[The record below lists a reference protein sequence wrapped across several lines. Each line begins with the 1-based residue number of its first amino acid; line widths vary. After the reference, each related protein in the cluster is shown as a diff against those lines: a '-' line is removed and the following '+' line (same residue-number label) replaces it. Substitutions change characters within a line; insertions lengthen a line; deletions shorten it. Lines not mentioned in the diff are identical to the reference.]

1 MTDLKQE
8 SSSRHIG
15 TMPTWL
21 AAIAGGLVGGF
32 FNTAAIA
39 APFVLPVKLAFDL
52 LGHFNE
58 HGMLNVPDDPKEPI
72 RLGR

>member
-1 MTDLKQE
+1 
-8 SSSRHIG
+8 
-15 TMPTWL
+15 MPTWL